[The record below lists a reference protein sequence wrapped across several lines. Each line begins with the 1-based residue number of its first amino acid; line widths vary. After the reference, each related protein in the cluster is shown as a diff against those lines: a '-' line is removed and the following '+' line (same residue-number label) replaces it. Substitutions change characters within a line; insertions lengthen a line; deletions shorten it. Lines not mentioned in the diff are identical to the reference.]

1 MQGGAGGNW
10 HAGGGAPDFQQM
22 FSRMPAVSVSDL
34 NKGDAV
40 ILVATEGSSS
50 SGPTAITLLAGV
62 EPILSAA
69 PAGTSAAT
77 ILSPWNL
84 GVQSGGD
91 AATQ

>member
-1 MQGGAGGNW
+1 MTQAVVDPLYVAARRVLLDAMQALDK
-10 HAGGGAPDFQQM
+10 H
-22 FSRMPAVSVSDL
+22 R
-34 NKGDAV
+34 DAV

-50 SGPTAITLLAGV
+50 YGPTAITLLAGV

-69 PAGTSAAT
+69 PARASAAN

-84 GVQSGGD
+84 GAQAGGD

>member
-1 MQGGAGGNW
+1 MQGSAGGNW
-10 HAGGGAPDFQQM
+10 RAGSGTPDFQQM
-22 FSRMPAVSVSDL
+22 LSLMPAVSVSDL

-40 ILVATEGSSS
+40 ILVATEGSSW

-84 GVQSGGD
+84 GAQAGGD
-91 AATQ
+91 GATQ